1 MAMPTAA
8 ISATI
13 LVAAISE
20 TMRPFWCGYLD
31 RRSILV
37 MAIWTDD
44 HSGDSH
50 LGSHS
55 GDGHFDLWSFE

>member
-13 LVAAISE
+13 LVAAISG
-20 TMRPFWCGYLD
+20 TRRPFWL
-31 RRSILV
+31 RLSLPTLILV

-55 GDGHFDLWSFE
+55 GDGHLD